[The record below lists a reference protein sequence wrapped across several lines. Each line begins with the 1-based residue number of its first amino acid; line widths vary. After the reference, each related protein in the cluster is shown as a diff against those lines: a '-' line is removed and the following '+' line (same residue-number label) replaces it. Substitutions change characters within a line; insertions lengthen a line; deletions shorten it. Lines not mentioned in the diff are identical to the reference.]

1 MPSSHPLDAYCA
13 ASNRVTSFPDMFTDA
28 ALREVA
34 EGRPSG
40 HLPVHLTSQRAVDLM
55 RVASRLCR

>member
-1 MPSSHPLDAYCA
+1 
-13 ASNRVTSFPDMFTDA
+13 MFTDA

>member
-1 MPSSHPLDAYCA
+1 MDAYCA
-13 ASNRVTSFPDMFTDA
+13 GADRVTSFPDMFTDA
-28 ALREVA
+28 ALREVT

-40 HLPVHLTSQRAVDLM
+40 HLPVHLTTQRAVDLM

>member
-1 MPSSHPLDAYCA
+1 MDAYCV
-13 ASNRVTSFPDMFTDA
+13 RTDTLTSFPDMFSDA
-28 ALREVA
+28 PLREVT